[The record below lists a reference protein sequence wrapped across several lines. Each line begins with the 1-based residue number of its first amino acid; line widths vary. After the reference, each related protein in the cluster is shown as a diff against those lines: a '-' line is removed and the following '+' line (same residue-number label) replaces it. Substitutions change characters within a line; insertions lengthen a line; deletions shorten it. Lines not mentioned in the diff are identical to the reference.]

1 MKTVLYINPSIFF
14 KKYLFI
20 IAYFFS
26 LCFIYQQQISSKWEY
41 MHFINDFSLFKF
53 FLALFTCI
61 PLVFMSNINVSVRN
75 IFINI
80 ALYMYFIPALILF
93 VYSAIDL
100 LSIAII
106 FSSLIIFWSV
116 SNIELKNLKNNFISE
131 MFFIS
136 LLLLF
141 SVTVISAIYFFGD
154 KQFNLNLLDV
164 YLYRSDAAS
173 NLPGV
178 FNYIISPL
186 SKVLIPTGLVLSL
199 KLKNYN
205 FIFLFLLL
213 SVLLFGFTH
222 HKTIIFIPFFVVV
235 LYFFL
240 QNRKSLYVVK
250 ILFILITA
258 IGFFDYLLSLYINEY
273 ALFGNFSSF
282 IIRRLLFLPPLL
294 SALYVEFYTYEG
306 YLYWANSSISMD
318 LFKHTSITFTAA
330 PITIGETYFGNNVWA
345 NSGLVGS
352 GYSNAGTIGVVLY
365 SMVFGILIS
374 VLNNY
379 GKTHGHVTVSSIAM
393 PSLITILVSSDF
405 LTSFL
410 THGVLLLL
418 IVMNIIRP
426 LK

>member
-1 MKTVLYINPSIFF
+1 
-14 KKYLFI
+14 
-20 IAYFFS
+20 
-26 LCFIYQQQISSKWEY
+26 
-41 MHFINDFSLFKF
+41 
-53 FLALFTCI
+53 
-61 PLVFMSNINVSVRN
+61 
-75 IFINI
+75 
-80 ALYMYFIPALILF
+80 
-93 VYSAIDL
+93 
-100 LSIAII
+100 
-106 FSSLIIFWSV
+106 
-116 SNIELKNLKNNFISE
+116 
-131 MFFIS
+131 MFFIL

-258 IGFFDYLLSLYINEY
+258 IGFFDYLLSLYISEY

-282 IIRRLLFLPPLL
+282 IIRRLLFLPHLL
-294 SALYVEFYTYEG
+294 SSLYVEFYTYEG

-318 LFKHTSITFTAA
+318 LL
-330 PITIGETYFGNNVWA
+330 N
-345 NSGLVGS
+345 
-352 GYSNAGTIGVVLY
+352 
-365 SMVFGILIS
+365 IL
-374 VLNNY
+374 L
-379 GKTHGHVTVSSIAM
+379 
-393 PSLITILVSSDF
+393 
-405 LTSFL
+405 
-410 THGVLLLL
+410 
-418 IVMNIIRP
+418 
-426 LK
+426 